1 MKLVFENEEAQ
12 KLLKELLL
20 AKFPNATDVNIKIS
34 SDTDD
39 RTGIMPQRIAA
50 VEITTK

>member
-1 MKLVFENEEAQ
+1 MKLVFENQEAQ
-12 KLLKELLL
+12 NLLKELILE
-20 AKFPNATDVNIKIS
+20 KFPNATDVNIKLN